1 MGQLTLT
8 SYPKAEE
15 ARRIDPKKL
24 VLILVVWIEGKL
36 SQEVRETELE
46 AYRCDPGF
54 WFAFTRC
61 QSSGSECL
69 RHLFAGLW
77 CPSRDRVATDIDRMA
92 ETLSTHS

>member
-46 AYRCDPGF
+46 AYRCDTSF
-54 WFAFTRC
+54 
-61 QSSGSECL
+61 
-69 RHLFAGLW
+69 
-77 CPSRDRVATDIDRMA
+77 
-92 ETLSTHS
+92 